1 MEHIDWGRFAQ
12 PGSHM
17 HTFDLAKKKKKKRKK
32 KREERERVLRPNKS
46 HNMESGVRAPDEI

>member
-17 HTFDLAKKKKKKRKK
+17 HTFDLKKKKK
-32 KREERERVLRPNKS
+32 EGEREKKVLRPNKS

>member
-17 HTFDLAKKKKKKRKK
+17 HTFDLKKKNERG
-32 KREERERVLRPNKS
+32 REREKKVLRPNKS

>member
-17 HTFDLAKKKKKKRKK
+17 HTFDLAKKKKKKER
-32 KREERERVLRPNKS
+32 KRERGEREGFEAK
-46 HNMESGVRAPDEI
+46 